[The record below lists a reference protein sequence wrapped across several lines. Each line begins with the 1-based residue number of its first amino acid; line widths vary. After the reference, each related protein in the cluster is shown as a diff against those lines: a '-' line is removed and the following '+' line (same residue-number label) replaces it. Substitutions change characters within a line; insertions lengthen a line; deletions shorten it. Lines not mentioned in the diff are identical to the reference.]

1 MKFKTTKKEIYQN
14 YKNVICV
21 EYCKLDNL
29 LTNHDPIAYNSGVDG
44 WKCDIYDINGVAIVT
59 GYQPFGNIRP
69 DYDTIK
75 KYDDE
80 ARKICCNSWGNY
92 QKMLDQTDQLLN
104 QFIEE
109 VTNDER

>member
-14 YKNVICV
+14 YRNVICV
-21 EYCKLDNL
+21 GYCKLNHL
-29 LTNHDPIAYNSGVDG
+29 LSNYKPIAYYSGADG

-69 DYDTIK
+69 DSGTIK

-80 ARKICCNSWGNY
+80 ARKICCDSWESFQN
-92 QKMLDQTDQLLN
+92 MLDQTDQLLN

-109 VTNDER
+109 VTR

>member
-1 MKFKTTKKEIYQN
+1 MKFKTTRKEICQN

-21 EYCKLDNL
+21 GYCKLDYL
-29 LTNHDPIAYNSGVDG
+29 LTNHNPIAYNSGVDG

-69 DYDTIK
+69 DSDTIK
-75 KYDDE
+75 KYEDE
-80 ARKICCNSWGNY
+80 ACKICCNSRGSFQN
-92 QKMLDQTDQLLN
+92 MLDQVDQLLN

-109 VTNDER
+109 VTR

>member
-21 EYCKLDNL
+21 SYCKLDYL
-29 LTNHDPIAYNSGVDG
+29 LTNHEPIAYNSGVDG

-69 DYDTIK
+69 DYNIIK
-75 KYDDE
+75 KYEDE
-80 ARKICCNSWGNY
+80 ARKICGDSWGSFQN
-92 QKMLDQTDQLLN
+92 MMDQVDQLLN

-109 VTNDER
+109 VTR

>member
-1 MKFKTTKKEIYQN
+1 MKFKTTKTKIYQN
-14 YKNVICV
+14 YKNVIRV
-21 EYCKLDNL
+21 GYCKLDNL

-75 KYDDE
+75 KYEDE
-80 ARKICCNSWGNY
+80 ARKICCGSWENY
-92 QKMLDQTDQLLN
+92 QNILDQTDQLLN

-109 VTNDER
+109 VTR

>member
-1 MKFKTTKKEIYQN
+1 MKFKTTKKEIYSN

-21 EYCKLDNL
+21 GYCKLDNL
-29 LTNHDPIAYNSGVDG
+29 LTNHDPIAYNSGVEG

-69 DYDTIK
+69 HYDTIK

-80 ARKICCNSWGNY
+80 ARKICCGSWENY
-92 QKMLDQTDQLLN
+92 QNILDQTDQLLK

-109 VTNDER
+109 VTNNEK

>member
-1 MKFKTTKKEIYQN
+1 MKFKTTRKEINQN

-21 EYCKLDNL
+21 GYCQAQDL
-29 LTNHDPIAYNSGVDG
+29 LRGKNPIAYNAGVYG
-44 WKCDIYDINGVAIVT
+44 WNADIYDVNGVAIVT

-75 KYDDE
+75 KYEDE
-80 ARKICCNSWGNY
+80 ARRICCNSWINY
-92 QKMLDQTDQLLN
+92 QKMIDQVDKLLN

-109 VTNDER
+109 VTR

>member
-21 EYCKLDNL
+21 GYCKLDNL
-29 LTNHDPIAYNSGVDG
+29 LANHDPIGYNSGVDG

-69 DYDTIK
+69 HYDTIK

-80 ARKICCNSWGNY
+80 ARKIFCNSWENY

-104 QFIEE
+104 QFIKE
-109 VTNDER
+109 VTR

>member
-21 EYCKLDNL
+21 GYCKLDDL
-29 LTNHDPIAYNSGVDG
+29 LTNHNPIAYNSGVDG

-80 ARKICCNSWGNY
+80 AREIACNSWENY
-92 QKMLDQTDQLLN
+92 QNMLDQTDQLLK

-109 VTNDER
+109 VTR

>member
-1 MKFKTTKKEIYQN
+1 MKFKTTKKEIYSN
-14 YKNVICV
+14 FKNVICV
-21 EYCKLDNL
+21 GYCGLDNL

-69 DYDTIK
+69 HYDTIK

-104 QFIEE
+104 QFIDE

>member
-21 EYCKLDNL
+21 CYCGLDNL

-69 DYDTIK
+69 HYDTIK